1 MSTEFDKEI
10 VLKKK
15 LEIGKNLIKS
25 SIKWEDYFIVK
36 VLKLLWPIVEID
48 VLKNRIVIIKKA
60 RP

>member
-1 MSTEFDKEI
+1 MSTEFDKEV

-25 SIKWEDYFIVK
+25 NTKWEDYFIVK

-48 VLKNRIVIIKKA
+48 VLKNRIVIIKKV